1 MTVNEMSAYVAD
13 AWVEVIGPDNKVIY
27 NEREHIC
34 YGDEAQGEKLES
46 VINKEVDGG
55 QIDFDFYIRDKYPTL
70 CTTPIIDA
78 VLKAAYDETDLSRY
92 LISEGDRPGLGF

>member
-46 VINKEVDGG
+46 VINKEVDFITSYEDAGENY
-55 QIDFDFYIRDKYPTL
+55 IDIFIKQLEIRLLFFILIYQK
-70 CTTPIIDA
+70 I
-78 VLKAAYDETDLSRY
+78 LKM
-92 LISEGDRPGLGF
+92 RPGELSENFF

>member
-46 VINKEVDGG
+46 VINKEVDFITSYEDAGENY
-55 QIDFDFYIRDKYPTL
+55 IDIFIKQLEIRL
-70 CTTPIIDA
+70 
-78 VLKAAYDETDLSRY
+78 LFLS
-92 LISEGDRPGLGF
+92 